1 MKRRPEVRLV
11 RSAAHTR
18 YVRIQR
24 LREVGSRHIVS
35 VQLAEPD
42 GPSIYSCDGIEE
54 PSGAVELWTTGHGNL
69 LGRYDEQ
76 VAEMRS
82 ILAVAA

>member
-1 MKRRPEVRLV
+1 MKRKPEVRLV
-11 RSAAHTR
+11 RSNAHAR

-24 LREVGSRHIVS
+24 LREVGSSYVVS

-42 GPSIYSCDGIEE
+42 GPSVYSCEGIEE
-54 PSGAVELWTTGHGNL
+54 PSGAIELWTTGHGNL